1 MLPSELLAIAA
12 RLHVLLRRKTG
23 RVTDTEWLAVNAEYA
38 AEIIRFARERAV
50 EPGLED
56 VAEWA
61 DRLEQAMATV
71 SAPRK
76 TLLGAVTRPRAA
88 PPVPA
93 PAPARDSDFQK
104 SGWAASVFADSRPA
118 TPRDAGDD
126 DPGRYV
132 GGLR

>member
-1 MLPSELLAIAA
+1 MLPSEILAIAA

-38 AEIIRFARERAV
+38 AEIVRFARERAL

-61 DRLEQAMATV
+61 ARLEQAMGAAP
-71 SAPRK
+71 APRK
-76 TLLGAVTRPRAA
+76 TLLGVVTQPRAA
-88 PPVPA
+88 A
-93 PAPARDSDFQK
+93 PAPARDSGVHRP
-104 SGWAASVFADSRPA
+104 GWGESLFADSRPA
-118 TPRDAGDD
+118 PPGEPDEGDT
-126 DPGRYV
+126 GRYV